1 MIHVLALF
9 LISTLAGCASCSSD
23 LKENGKENGKE
34 EKPDILARARAE
46 NQGGGEYEKQVLEKA
61 GRLAA
66 QAGLLFLGLFN
77 KEIISYI

>member
-1 MIHVLALF
+1 MN
-9 LISTLAGCASCSSD
+9 
-23 LKENGKENGKE
+23 KN
-34 EKPDILARARAE
+34 DILARARAE

-66 QAGLLFLGLFN
+66 QAGLLFLGLLN